1 MIDVDDPANTISLL
15 RYIIMD
21 GIQNGVTLAR
31 QRKPDCMEEE
41 EEEEAI
47 RDMSAYALQ
56 GLIGNT

>member
-21 GIQNGVTLAR
+21 GIQNRVTLAR
-31 QRKPDCMEEE
+31 QRKPDCTEEE
-41 EEEEAI
+41 EEVS
-47 RDMSAYALQ
+47 RDMIAYALQ